1 MVMLMGTPEVKMS
14 DLRKQKDAVMYLSG
28 EYDEDDMTYY
38 AALFK
43 RTMEADIS
51 ATVGV
56 QEKEEARQV
65 WLANKHDSINDQ
77 LRQLKN
83 NKQQKGHG
91 PVSGQGGV

>member
-1 MVMLMGTPEVKMS
+1 MVMLMGTPEGKMS

-28 EYDEDDMTYY
+28 VYDEDDMTYY
-38 AALFK
+38 AAMFK
-43 RTMEADIS
+43 KTMESDVS
-51 ATVGV
+51 AMVNE

-65 WLANKHDSINDQ
+65 WLASKHDSINEQ

-83 NKQQKGHG
+83 SKQQKGHG

>member
-1 MVMLMGTPEVKMS
+1 MVMLIGTPEGKNGRSKKAERRS
-14 DLRKQKDAVMYLSG
+14 DVLECV
-28 EYDEDDMTYY
+28 YDEDDMTYY

-43 RTMEADIS
+43 RTMESDIS
-51 ATVGV
+51 AMVNE

-65 WLANKHDSINDQ
+65 WLASKHDSINDQ

-91 PVSGQGGV
+91 PVSGQGGF